1 MTCMYG
7 ESGWGWLQI
16 YACALGS
23 CALIRVLTEPNV
35 TSSQAAVTGNT
46 LWPIEGEEEGGEV
59 VEET

>member
-23 CALIRVLTEPNV
+23 CALIRILTEPNV
-35 TSSQAAVTGNT
+35 TGSHSNT
-46 LWPIEGEEEGGEV
+46 LWLIEGEEEGGEV

>member
-1 MTCMYG
+1 M
-7 ESGWGWLQI
+7 QI

-23 CALIRVLTEPNV
+23 CALIRVSTEPNYELASV
-35 TSSQAAVTGNT
+35 SNT